1 MKHLLR
7 GAMLGAIVALS
18 AQAVAADAQAI
29 SEGTI
34 KKIDKAHGAITIS
47 HGPLANLGM
56 PGMTMAFKAQNPAWL
71 DKFKAGEKVRFRVE
85 DLDGTYT
92 IVRIEAEK

>member
-7 GAMLGAIVALS
+7 GAALGALVSVSVLAL
-18 AQAVAADAQAI
+18 AADPQAI

-34 KKIDKAHGAITIS
+34 RKIDKAHGAITIS

-56 PGMTMAFKAQNPAWL
+56 PGMTMSFKAQNPAWL
-71 DKFKAGEKVRFRVE
+71 DAFKAGDKVRFRVE
-85 DLDGTYT
+85 DLKGTYT
-92 IVRIEAEK
+92 LVRIEAEK